1 MVCCPLSPDYSV
13 GVSVSDPFFLIGHKM
28 TGLVQERL
36 CMKNPA
42 REVSVQSHHWASE
55 GILESDKGQIPGGTE
70 GPQLSLESAGLRSLI
85 PKTRLDAASLRGVLQ
100 RKTSASAPSNGSLL
114 QTINCFV

>member
-1 MVCCPLSPDYSV
+1 
-13 GVSVSDPFFLIGHKM
+13 M

-36 CMKNPA
+36 CMKNPGN
-42 REVSVQSHHWASE
+42 SQFSHTHWTGE
-55 GILESDKGQIPGGTE
+55 GILQSGKAETPGSTE
-70 GPQLSLESAGLRSLI
+70 DPQLSLESAGLSSLI
-85 PKTRLDAASLRGVLQ
+85 PRASLDTASLRGVLQ